1 MDELTVVLDTNVLV
15 AAVRSRDGASF
26 AILSRLGDVDS
37 PYRPVVSVPLVLE
50 YEDVLLRS
58 LDSSPLSEEDIG
70 DLLDF
75 IYSMAIHQEIFYL
88 WRPLL
93 RDPGDDH
100 VLEVAV
106 AGSVDYLVT
115 YNLSDFAG
123 AETVGIKL
131 ATPRE
136 LLTMMETKQ

>member
-1 MDELTVVLDTNVLV
+1 MAYLQWLLWCVATTNQPDTPLLFNPLNT
-15 AAVRSRDGASF
+15 SF
-26 AILSRLGDVDS
+26 SYTS
-37 PYRPVVSVPLVLE
+37 
-50 YEDVLLRS
+50 
-58 LDSSPLSEEDIG
+58 
-70 DLLDF
+70 
-75 IYSMAIHQEIFYL
+75 QEIFYL

-93 RDPGDDH
+93 RDQGDDH

-106 AGSVDYLVT
+106 AAGVDYLVT